1 MNKIKWWVPLI
12 LVFLILMMMGCAS
25 TQLVQ
30 SWQAPSFGD
39 NPVEKILVLGVF
51 ENELNRRLYE
61 DAVVK
66 ALEKE
71 NRLAITGYSHMT
83 HVADYDEKEKIRTVV
98 GKTNADAVM
107 IVTLVGV
114 EKKERY
120 MPSRV
125 YYEPVW
131 RNNRELN
138 NYYFVSGN
146 LDYDPGYM
154 VTDTIVKLEIIVLSV
169 KTEQMIWSGA
179 TRSVNPISGK
189 KIAEE
194 AAGLIVQDMKKAGF
208 I

>member
-1 MNKIKWWVPLI
+1 
-12 LVFLILMMMGCAS
+12 MMMGCAS

-39 NPVEKILVLGVF
+39 KPVEKILVLGVF

-66 ALEKE
+66 ALEQE
-71 NRLAITGYSHMT
+71 SRLAITGYAFMT
-83 HVADYDEKEKIRTVV
+83 NAAEYDVKEKIRAVV
-98 GKTNADAVM
+98 GKTRADAVM
-107 IVTLVGV
+107 IVTLMGV

-120 MPSRV
+120 MPPRV

-131 RNNRELN
+131 GNNRGAY
-138 NYYFVSGN
+138 NYSFVSYI
-146 LDYDPGYM
+146 LDYDPGYT
-154 VTDTIVKLEIIVLSV
+154 VTDTIVKLEITVFSV
-169 KTEQMIWSGA
+169 KTEQMIWTGA
-179 TRSVNPISGK
+179 TRSVNPISDK